1 MFQFLLG
8 ATIYQIVLLIQKYYQ
23 YPISINLNV
32 TFVEDI
38 IFPAVTICNS
48 NIVRYRL
55 SRLFIYLINI
65 WKPCPVSHLKI
76 EFCPYTKFKPY
87 STKLTQIRE
96 MRNDI
101 YLFTFRLSALGLAG
115 NAFTDVLS
123 IAHGGNSSD
132 HIVRFLPVSISFKIK
147 LQKVIHFS
155 IFECLSCG
163 VNL

>member
-1 MFQFLLG
+1 MLQFLLG

-55 SRLFIYLINI
+55 S
-65 WKPCPVSHLKI
+65 KI
-76 EFCPYTKFKPY
+76 GFCPYTRFKPY
-87 STKLTQIRE
+87 IMKSTQIRE

-101 YLFTFRLSALGLAG
+101 YFLTFRLSALGLAG

-132 HIVRFLPVSISFKIK
+132 HIVRLLPVSISFKIK

-163 VNL
+163 VNLSFYFPWCKLGIKR